1 MYNDK
6 LNFNS
11 YKGIIIKTSEI
22 LLFYPLHSIIYYQH
36 INNSNFKKTIKI
48 LNANKNFYSG
58 IRFQLMYLPINK
70 FIDLQ
75 TYTDY
80 GSSIKGGIICS
91 FLKSFTYP
99 INTFEVHYN
108 LNNKYPKKNYLYKGF
123 SIYFISNSISYYIWF
138 NILEYFNKKVEIKST
153 ILKNAYVGIISGII
167 VDVIMN
173 PLRVIKTN
181 LQNNVSYDKLNFNN
195 IIFRGIK
202 SKLILSA
209 FQSSY
214 FNILINNKLF

>member
-6 LNFNS
+6 LNLNS
-11 YKGIIIKTSEI
+11 YKGIIVKTSEI

-36 INNSNFKKTIKI
+36 INNSNLKKTIKI

-80 GSSIKGGIICS
+80 GSNIKGGIICS
-91 FLKSFTYP
+91 LLKSFTYP

-108 LNNKYPKKNYLYKGF
+108 LNNSYPKFTNLYNGYYF
-123 SIYFISNSISYYIWF
+123 YFISNSLSYVIWF
-138 NILEYFNKKVEIKST
+138 NTLEYFNKKVEIKSN
-153 ILKNAYVGIISGII
+153 ILKNAYVGFISGII

-181 LQNNVSYDKLNFNN
+181 LQNNLSYDKLNFNN
-195 IIFRGIK
+195 IMFRGIK

>member
-6 LNFNS
+6 LKLDS

-36 INNSNFKKTIKI
+36 VNNSSLLSTIKN
-48 LNANKNFYSG
+48 LNNNQGFYNG

-75 TYTDY
+75 CYKDY
-80 GSSIKGGIICS
+80 GSNIEGSVICS
-91 FLKSFTYP
+91 LFKIFTYP
-99 INTFEVHYN
+99 MNTFEVFYN
-108 LNNKYPKKNYLYKGF
+108 LNKKYPHINNLYNGYKF
-123 SIYFISNSISYYIWF
+123 YFLSNSISYYIWF
-138 NILEYFNKKVEIKST
+138 NSLEYFNKKISIENNIQ
-153 ILKNAYVGIISGII
+153 KNACVGFLSGII
-167 VDVIMN
+167 VDILVN

-181 LQNNVSYDKLNFNN
+181 LQNNILLNKLNTN
-195 IIFRGIK
+195 IIFFRGIK

-209 FQSSY
+209 LQTSY
-214 FNILINNKLF
+214 FNIFINLKI